1 MSATATPAWTH
12 ARVKSFGD
20 VVALLP
26 QRPFVLVMDIDET
39 VLYAQYPDAYD
50 AAADDAAMGRAVC
63 LSDTH
68 DTLLHGIVPAATHGL
83 FLTGRRGQTEGS
95 RRLTQRHLRAAGFS
109 LTDGADAVVYAG
121 HAHKGPALMQALTAR
136 GLLRPH
142 LALVYL
148 EDNQDSVRSVQRA
161 LREACPE
168 STVVVCEYA
177 GGFNHRESPLP
188 YSIRL

>member
-39 VLYAQYPDAYD
+39 VLYAQYP
-50 AAADDAAMGRAVC
+50 AADDAAMGRAVC